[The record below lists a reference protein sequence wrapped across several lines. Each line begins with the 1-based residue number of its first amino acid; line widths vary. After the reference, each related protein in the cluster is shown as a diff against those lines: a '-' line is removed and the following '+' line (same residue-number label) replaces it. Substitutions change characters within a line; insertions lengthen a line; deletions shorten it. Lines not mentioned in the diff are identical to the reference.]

1 MRILKTVI
9 LCLAFVVAVF
19 LCSANVHSVQLHYIP
34 DIGLP
39 QLGEPQSLNLPL
51 FLLVL
56 GSVAL
61 GLVLGGGGA
70 LFEQTRLRLELRQAK
85 KAADRYH
92 DQALSSDSEL
102 GVERE
107 EVARLK
113 AQPTTLRRERD
124 ALLEPP
130 TEPAAETAPAAAEMA
145 PAAAMAADEPEERA
159 GEDAPFEAAPSDEDD
174 EREQDKT

>member
-19 LCSANVHSVQLHYIP
+19 LCSANVHVVDLHYIP
-34 DIGLP
+34 DIGVP
-39 QLGEPQSLNLPL
+39 QLGEPRSLGLPL

-61 GLVLGGGGA
+61 GLLLGGGGA

-85 KAADRYH
+85 KAADRCRE
-92 DQALSSDSEL
+92 QALTADSEL

-113 AQPTTLRRERD
+113 AEVASLRRERD
-124 ALLEPP
+124 VLARRPGETVEEAADAAASVEDDAEPRTADGDAP
-130 TEPAAETAPAAAEMA
+130 SEEAPSVEDAETEPE
-145 PAAAMAADEPEERA
+145 
-159 GEDAPFEAAPSDEDD
+159 
-174 EREQDKT
+174 KT